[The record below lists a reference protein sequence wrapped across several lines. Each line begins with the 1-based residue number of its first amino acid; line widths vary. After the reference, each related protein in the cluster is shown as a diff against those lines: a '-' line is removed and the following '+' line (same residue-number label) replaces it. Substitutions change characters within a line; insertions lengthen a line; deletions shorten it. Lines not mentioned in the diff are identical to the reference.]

1 MHTPI
6 RNEELIDTENDEDH
20 IKILGNEESSA
31 IKTLSQDKDHQEVDI
46 GKYTK
51 KVKPDQ
57 VRKEIKALDRR
68 QRAISTKNKMNY
80 K

>member
-1 MHTPI
+1 VHTPI

-46 GKYTK
+46 GKHIQ